1 MKLSKS
7 LIILLSAGIIATSC
21 SRHKPTDS
29 NTSGVTSIMCDESF
43 RNIVDQEIDVFEFTY
58 PKASIIPY
66 YLNESD
72 AIDSLY
78 NGATNFIVVTRE
90 LQPDMVTN
98 LNNRDRRVKSQKIA
112 VDAIAVI
119 ANNDNPIEELSISEL
134 RDILTGKVTKWD
146 EISPNNPKDIML
158 VFDNQGSSTVRYMK
172 DSITDGADFAKNV
185 FAQKT
190 NKEVFEVVKKKK
202 NAIGVIGVTWLN
214 SDLDGTSSDEQT
226 LKQKVDN
233 LNRNDTTELKSE
245 YTANMIKDLKVLA
258 IRRDD
263 NPVAYKPFQYY
274 IYTGDYPLFRSVYA
288 ISTAPSGSLS
298 HGFYTFLTG
307 VISQK
312 IILGTGILPAN
323 IPLRNVELQ

>member
-1 MKLSKS
+1 MKLSKF
-7 LIILLSAGIIATSC
+7 LIMMLSAGVIATSC

-43 RNIVDQEIDVFEFTY
+43 SNIIDQEIDVFEFTY
-58 PKASIIPY
+58 PQASIVPY
-66 YLNESD
+66 YINESD

-90 LQPDMVTN
+90 LDPDMVTN

-134 RDILTGKVTKWD
+134 RDILTGKVTNWD
-146 EISPNNPKDIML
+146 EISPNHLKDIML

-172 DSITDGADFAKNV
+172 DSITGGADFAKNV

-226 LKQKVDN
+226 IKQRVDN

-288 ISTAPSGSLS
+288 ISTAPAGSLS
-298 HGFYTFLTG
+298 HGFFTFLTG